1 METFINLNVLKF
13 GWPLALLPVLIH
25 LFNRLRHRRI
35 NWAAMMFLRIA
46 SRKSTRFNK
55 IRQYL
60 VLLMRVLAVLAL
72 ILALSRPEAGSWLG
86 GFMSSDPKTILILLD
101 RSVSMESQDKSGMSK
116 REAAMARIKDTANK
130 FPGAEIWYLD
140 SVLGTP
146 QHVEKLSDLES
157 QFDFNATDTAVNMPR
172 LLEEAGDWLGKNRS
186 GDCLIFIASDMQ
198 EDNWRPEASG
208 RWSKVAGSLGGD
220 GQPFKA
226 SVQILAKTRAVTNNV
241 SVRVLEARRGDPRTA
256 PDDLNLV
263 VQFHTSSKS
272 EKTLNLLYH
281 LNGADV
287 PPSKINMKHQ
297 HIKVKGSTLPVNL
310 DFRLPR
316 DAPEI
321 GWGYVQV
328 GQGLGAGD
336 RFAVDDNPRDNRAY
350 FVYGPSPEVAK
361 TAIIGPPGEMSTLH
375 IQTAAEPFF
384 QGGTNRLAHVMSSAD
399 LDTSALADYAMV
411 AWHDP
416 LPEGKSSGALMKY
429 VENGGVVIFF
439 PESESNMINS
449 GRAFA
454 GLGWDRLQT
463 STNTSGQVMKNW
475 RDALPIKEGEQPGGF
490 RVGGWRA
497 REGPLANS
505 QNNLTLPVK
514 ALRSI
519 RRRELRDHGRHAFV
533 TMERAWEKAEELR
546 VQETPDM
553 VLLKELQT
561 ALKETSVNLE
571 KLGNVLWPSSRAV
584 DFKTQLV
591 DPVAELD
598 TSSPTAARRK
608 LADDLWPFLE
618 HWRDEVDVYEG
629 GHYVM
634 AYYTD
639 DAPLL
644 VRQLVGRGQIYFCA
658 TRPDEAWS
666 GLHEQWFFMVM
677 IDRLIRTGEALGA
690 GSYSVAH
697 SRVCGN
703 FEPPE
708 ETSWKSLVGEV
719 ADPDYRRH
727 AGVYQSDL
735 GEFIALNRPLT
746 EDDWQFF
753 AEEQEDLVK
762 RLFGDVP
769 VHVYWEKGNAGA
781 AGSTDGP
788 TELWRWFLVI
798 MAAVLLGEA
807 LLVLPRSAD
816 ESVTGGRP
824 ATAST

>member
-1 METFINLNVLKF
+1 MEQFINLNVLKF

-72 ILALSRPEAGSWLG
+72 ILALSRPLAGSWLG
-86 GFMSSDPKTILILLD
+86 GVMSSDPETILVLLD
-101 RSVSMESQDKSGMSK
+101 RSVSMESLDTDGLSK
-116 REAAMARIKDTANK
+116 REAAMVRIEDTWEK
-130 FPGAEIWYLD
+130 FPDAEVWYLD
-140 SVLGTP
+140 SVVGTP
-146 QHVEKLSDLES
+146 QRVDRLSDLEK

-172 LLEEAGDWLGKNRS
+172 LLEEAGDWLGENRS
-186 GDCLIFIASDMQ
+186 GDCMIFIASDMQ

-208 RWSKVAGSLGGD
+208 RWSKVADSLGGD
-220 GQPFKA
+220 DRPFKA
-226 SVQILAKTRAVTNNV
+226 SVQVLAKTRAVTNNV

-263 VQFHTSSKS
+263 VQFHTSSKA

-281 LNGADV
+281 LNGIDV
-287 PPSKINMKHQ
+287 PNSNIDSKYTNM
-297 HIKVKGSTLPVNL
+297 KVKGSTLPVNV
-310 DFRLPR
+310 DFKLPS

-328 GQGLGAGD
+328 GQGLGGD
-336 RFAVDDNPRDNRAY
+336 RFTVDDNPRDNRSY

-361 TAIIGPPGEMSTLH
+361 TAIIGPPKDMSTLH
-375 IQTAAEPFF
+375 VQTAAEPFF
-384 QGGTNRLAHVMSSAD
+384 QGGTNRLAHVIPSTD
-399 LDTSALADYAMV
+399 LNASALTGYAMV
-411 AWHDP
+411 AWNDS
-416 LPEGKSSGALMKY
+416 LPDGETSRELMKY

-439 PESESNMINS
+439 PGSESNMTDS

-454 GLGWDRLQT
+454 GLGWDRVQT
-463 STNTSGQVMKNW
+463 STNAAGQVMKNW
-475 RDALPIKEGEQPGGF
+475 REAMPKKEDDQPGGF
-490 RVGGWRA
+490 RVGGWRE

-505 QNNLTLPVK
+505 QNSLTLPVK

-519 RRRELRDHGRHAFV
+519 RRRELRDHGRHAFA
-533 TMERAWEKAEELR
+533 TMERAWEKADELR
-546 VQETPDM
+546 AQEKPDM
-553 VLLKELQT
+553 VLLKEVQT
-561 ALKETSVNLE
+561 ALKESAVHLG
-571 KLGNVLWPSSRAV
+571 KLGEVLWPGSRAE
-584 DFKTQLV
+584 DFKSQLV
-591 DPVAELD
+591 DPVAGLD
-598 TSSPTAARRK
+598 TSNPTAARRK
-608 LADDLWPFLE
+608 LVDDLWPFLK
-618 HWRDEVDVYEG
+618 HWRGEVDVYEG

-634 AYYTD
+634 AYYAD

-644 VRQLVGRGQIYFCA
+644 VRQLVGRGQVYFCT

-697 SRVCGN
+697 ARVCGN
-703 FEPPE
+703 FDPPA
-708 ETSWKSLVGEV
+708 ETSWKPLAGEV
-719 ADPDYRRH
+719 AAPDYRRH

-735 GEFIALNRPLT
+735 GEYIALNRPLT

-788 TELWRWFLVI
+788 KEVWRWFLAI